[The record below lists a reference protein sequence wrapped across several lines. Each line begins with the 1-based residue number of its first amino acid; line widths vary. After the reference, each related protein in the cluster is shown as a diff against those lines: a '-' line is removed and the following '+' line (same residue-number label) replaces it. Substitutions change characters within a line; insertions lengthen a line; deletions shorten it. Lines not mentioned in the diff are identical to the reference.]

1 MQGLLDDILDDIASC
16 KLNIY
21 AEKITILM
29 MCPGNIG
36 FFELS
41 KEQKEKMLGKMTLT
55 ERLNF
60 IELLRK

>member
-1 MQGLLDDILDDIASC
+1 MQGLLDDILDDIDSC

-21 AEKITILM
+21 AEKITIVM

-41 KEQKEKMLGKMTLT
+41 KEQC
-55 ERLNF
+55 
-60 IELLRK
+60 